1 LLSYVSWLFRNAV
14 GRYIV
19 SGQPSLVYMQNS
31 GFGNSI
37 NPLFSLSDAKV
48 YGVPMLVM
56 LVMLGL
62 RGESGINDEPQHIK
76 QGEVIE

>member
-1 LLSYVSWLFRNAV
+1 M
-14 GRYIV
+14 

-56 LVMLGL
+56 LVMLVMLGL

-76 QGEVIE
+76 QGEVME

>member
-1 LLSYVSWLFRNAV
+1 M
-14 GRYIV
+14 
-19 SGQPSLVYMQNS
+19 VYMKNS

-56 LVMLGL
+56 LGL
-62 RGESGINDEPQHIK
+62 RGESGINYEPQHIK
-76 QGEVIE
+76 QGEAIE